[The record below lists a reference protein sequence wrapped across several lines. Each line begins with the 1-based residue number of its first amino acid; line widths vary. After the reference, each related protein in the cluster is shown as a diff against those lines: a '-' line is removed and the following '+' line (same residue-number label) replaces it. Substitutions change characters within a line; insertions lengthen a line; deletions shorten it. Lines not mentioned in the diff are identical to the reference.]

1 MRVSGG
7 FSIEA
12 EREQAFDAAKDVL
25 ISELD
30 YRFEKAD
37 RPGLLV
43 VRRGSTWGS
52 LVSLKLEN
60 YDTTLTLVFAQEGPN
75 VSVVCDYDVKG
86 YLAIFTKTH
95 RYLLLSEIEKVKRHV
110 NDVIHPPPPPPPP
123 PMMPL
128 FPGEEESQE
137 EQE

>member
-1 MRVSGG
+1 MKVSVG

-12 EREQAFDAAKDVL
+12 EREQAFDTARNFLVDVL
-25 ISELD
+25 K
-30 YRFEKAD
+30 YRLEAAE
-37 RPGLLV
+37 RPGQLV

-52 LVSLKLEN
+52 LVSVKLEN
-60 YDTTLTLVFAQEGPN
+60 YDTILRLVFAQEGPN

-95 RYLLLSEIEKVKRHV
+95 RFLLLTEMEKLKKYV
-110 NDVIHPPPPPPPP
+110 NDAIHPPPPPPQP

-128 FPGEEESQE
+128 FPEGGEPQE
-137 EQE
+137 KKE